1 MPTAP
6 ALPNRALL
14 QAGSSRPWQE
24 VLKDMVGS
32 DNLDARPLL
41 SYFQPVTQWLEEQN
55 QQNGEVLGW
64 PEYQWRPPMPDN
76 YPEGIGK
83 ARGRVP
89 WVLSSRFVTQ
99 APSSQFPISLSSQ
112 ALASPER
119 SAGRWGGVGTSFQPP
134 GEGVHRSEAP
144 GGGLAGRNNAL

>member
-55 QQNGEVLGW
+55 QQNGEVLAGQSISGAHRC
-64 PEYQWRPPMPDN
+64 PT
-76 YPEGIGK
+76 
-83 ARGRVP
+83 
-89 WVLSSRFVTQ
+89 VTRR
-99 APSSQFPISLSSQ
+99 
-112 ALASPER
+112 ALVKPGAGCHGF
-119 SAGRWGGVGTSFQPP
+119 SALGS
-134 GEGVHRSEAP
+134 
-144 GGGLAGRNNAL
+144 